1 MQKLKSMHIMSQ
13 LHSNPGGEEM
23 NHAIRTTASFE
34 GMNNERHD
42 YDACYNYH
50 EEWGLYGLHCHDFYE
65 LYIHYG
71 GAKLYCVDNNVYPL
85 EPDQLVVVPP
95 FCMHGLL
102 GDSAPRNYER
112 AFLYIT
118 PATLKL
124 CGAGTIDLERFLG
137 KYIQSG
143 QCHFQMSHEDAQQC
157 KILLQQMAQDL
168 HSTSSMT
175 RFTNHVRMVNF
186 LSIAC
191 QNMKNAKTT
200 TEPIVVNEVMHE
212 ILSYINENYTQ
223 QMKLE
228 TLARQF
234 GVSVSFLSHEF
245 VRYTGRSVYDYVLHR
260 RVQMAKAMITEAIP
274 LNEVA
279 YRCGFND
286 YSNFL
291 RVFSKMAGMSPSAF
305 RKRSK
310 EAQKDPKR
318 ED

>member
-1 MQKLKSMHIMSQ
+1 
-13 LHSNPGGEEM
+13 M
-23 NHAIRTTASFE
+23 NHSIRTTASFE

-65 LYIHYG
+65 LYIHYS
-71 GAKLYCVDNNVYPL
+71 GAKFYCVDNNVYPL
-85 EPDQLVVVPP
+85 EPYQLMVVPP
-95 FCMHGLL
+95 FCMHGLI
-102 GDSAPRNYER
+102 GESAPKNYER

-143 QCHFQMSHEDAQQC
+143 QCHFQLSPEDAITC
-157 KILLQQMAQDL
+157 KNLLKDMAANLQSSS
-168 HSTSSMT
+168 STT
-175 RFTNHVRMVNF
+175 RFANHVRMLNF
-186 LSIAC
+186 LNIVC
-191 QNMKNAKTT
+191 QNMKHAKTT
-200 TEPIVVNEVMHE
+200 TEPIVVNEIMHE
-212 ILSYINENYTQ
+212 ILSFINENYTMQ
-223 QMKLE
+223 IKLDS
-228 TLARQF
+228 LARQF

-260 RVQMAKAMITEAIP
+260 RVQMAKAMMGDDVP

-279 YRCGFND
+279 YQCGFND

-291 RVFSKMAGMSPSAF
+291 RVFSKMSGMSPSAF
-305 RKRSK
+305 RKLNK
-310 EAQKDPKR
+310 EAKKD
-318 ED
+318 D